1 MNRNKNQFKR
11 FDFQFWFIQ
20 CFRTHWQ
27 LRRFVLFIIFG
38 DLYMCLCKCLICLIC
53 MFHEF
58 PLPSAK
64 MSKSSRTEHTLA
76 HYYKLWG
83 KWSHASCIFSILWFT
98 WQPIYGMLKKSVCNK
113 EYQKIFML
121 LGTWNE
127 FWVQY
132 MLLLLL
138 LLLFVTSLALI
149 KKQRL
154 PQPNRSK
161 QNLNH
166 RDLANETFHME
177 SLLK

>member
-1 MNRNKNQFKR
+1 M
-11 FDFQFWFIQ
+11 
-20 CFRTHWQ
+20 
-27 LRRFVLFIIFG
+27 IFNFG
-38 DLYMCLCKCLICLIC
+38 SFNVSAHIDKSDNSFYSSFSVIYVCLCVNVWFAWFACFTNFRCHQQKCRNRVALNIRWHIIINYEVNDPMLRV
-53 MFHEF
+53 F
-58 PLPSAK
+58 
-64 MSKSSRTEHTLA
+64 
-76 HYYKLWG
+76 
-83 KWSHASCIFSILWFT
+83 FSILRFT

-138 LLLFVTSLALI
+138 LLLFVSSLALI